1 MCALSTAANLD
12 EEDLA
17 YEQSEAIPA
26 ALQRAGQVLETAR
39 SQGKPAALAVALV
52 NVARLRFRLGQYD
65 AAEAMAGEALTLAA
79 PDAPT
84 RAAAYQVLANCAT
97 ETDSL
102 AEAEA
107 YYRSAADLAREIGY
121 HRAQAAAMHGLAA
134 GVYLPR
140 GQFDLALAA
149 DEEVRGIASKQ
160 GQQRWLIY
168 PLITISAA
176 CQATGRRAG
185 AQAALDELSR
195 LAAPGSIVQGYHL
208 CTSAALSLDE
218 GEMEAGRALLSQAR
232 SIAEGSGEPW
242 LNTSV
247 RLGLSRY
254 HCLSGDGPNA
264 RAWAEDALAFARRVG
279 YRHEQGKALIECGR
293 AAWLCGNEA
302 AAEGEL
308 RAAAGILEDLGAT
321 FDLARARFLL
331 AALLRRQSRSE
342 AIAAW
347 HEAARAIVEGGF
359 AFFLEQERALAF
371 PLLAAH
377 QGSSDVTLARS
388 CAVLLEQLERVPP
401 PPLRALTL
409 GRWEV
414 RQGSRNVQKR
424 ALRQRRAG
432 QLLALLL
439 LAPSHQL
446 SFEEVAEAL
455 FPDREPTAAQILF
468 HHATSAL
475 RHILEPDLPDK
486 FPSRYLAVE
495 EGQVTLILPPGSWAD
510 LEAFEAHC
518 RRGEWEEALAL
529 YGGDLLPDYAYA
541 DWALA
546 PHERLALLYQ
556 RALLAAAEAR
566 LAGAHFAQALDA
578 CQRLLAVEP
587 WHEQAVLVGMRAC
600 AALNDLAGARRLY
613 LKLEK
618 TLLHD
623 LDTAP
628 QTELRSYYRSLTP
641 ESPKKRQS

>member
-1 MCALSTAANLD
+1 MCALSTAHNPD
-12 EEDLA
+12 EEDPA

-39 SQGKPAALAVALV
+39 SQGEPAALAVALV

-79 PDAPT
+79 PDAPA
-84 RAAAYQVLANCAT
+84 RAAAYQVLANCAA

-107 YYRSAADLAREIGY
+107 HYRSAADLAREIGY

-149 DEEVRGIASKQ
+149 DEEARGIASKH
-160 GQQRWLIY
+160 GQQKWLVG
-168 PLITISAA
+168 PLTTISMI
-176 CQATGRRAG
+176 CRVTGRRAG

-195 LAAPGSIVQGYHL
+195 LVAPGSMVQGYNL
-208 CTSAALSLDE
+208 CTGAALSLDE
-218 GEMEAGRALLSQAR
+218 GELEAGRVLLSQAR
-232 SIAEGSGEPW
+232 TIAEASGEPW
-242 LNTSV
+242 LNVSV

-254 HCLSGDGPNA
+254 HRLSGDGPNA
-264 RAWAEDALAFARRVG
+264 RAWADDALTFARRVG
-279 YRHEQGKALIECGR
+279 YRHEQGKALIGCGR

-308 RAAAGILEDLGAT
+308 RAAAGILEELGAM

-331 AALLRRQSRSE
+331 AALLHRQSRSE

-347 HEAARAIVEGGF
+347 QEAARVIVEGGF
-359 AFFLEQERALAF
+359 AFFLEQECALAF
-371 PLLAAH
+371 PLLASYQA
-377 QGSSDVTLARS
+377 GADATLARS
-388 CAVLLEQLERVPP
+388 SAVLLEQLGRVPP
-401 PPLRALTL
+401 PPLRVLTL

-414 RQGSRNVQKR
+414 WQGPRCVQKR

-432 QLLALLL
+432 ELLALLL
-439 LAPSHQL
+439 LAPGRRMS
-446 SFEEVAEAL
+446 SEEIAEAL
-455 FPDREPTAAQILF
+455 FPDRQPTAAQILF
-468 HHATSAL
+468 HHATSTL
-475 RHILEPDLPDK
+475 RRILEPDLPDK

-495 EGQVTLILPPGSWAD
+495 DGQVTLILPPGSRAD
-510 LEAFEAHC
+510 LDAFEAHC

-529 YGGDLLPDYAYA
+529 YGGDLLPDFSYA

-546 PHERLALLYQ
+546 PRERLALFYQ

-566 LAGAHFAQALDA
+566 LAGGQFAQALDA
-578 CQRLLAVEP
+578 CRRLLAVEP
-587 WHEQAVLVGMRAC
+587 WHEQAALLGMRALV
-600 AALNDLAGARRLY
+600 ALNDLAGARRLY
-613 LKLEK
+613 LKLAR

-623 LDTAP
+623 LNTAP
-628 QTELRSYYRSLTP
+628 QAELRSYYYSLTP
-641 ESPKKRQS
+641 RSTKSRQS